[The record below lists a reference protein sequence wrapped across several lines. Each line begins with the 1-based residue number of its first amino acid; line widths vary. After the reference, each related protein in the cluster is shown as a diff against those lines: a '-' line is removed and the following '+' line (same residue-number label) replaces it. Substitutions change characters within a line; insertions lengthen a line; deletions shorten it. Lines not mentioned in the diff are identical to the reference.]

1 MSKINDF
8 FSPRNT
14 VNKLSNKDIHQTSNY
29 LMAIEAFSRLNNLS
43 LYVIDYQKK
52 GFEYVSDNPL
62 FLCGYSNEEVK
73 QMGYE
78 FYFKCVAKDDLQ
90 LLLKINQIG
99 FDFYETIPL
108 EDRINYSISYD
119 FHLQNQ
125 EGNEILVNQKLTPL
139 FLTED
144 GKIWKALCLISL
156 SNANQSGHIRIY
168 NKKSEKI
175 FEYDENQKYWQK
187 CTQIKLSNREKEI
200 LQLSIRGF
208 KIGNIAE
215 RLFISSNTVKFHRK
229 QMFEK
234 MQVTTITE
242 AIFFASKNNLL

>member
-14 VNKLSNKDIHQTSNY
+14 VNKLSNKDIHQTSDY

-62 FLCGYSNEEVK
+62 FLCGYSNKEVK

-175 FEYDENQKYWQK
+175 FEYDETLKYWRK
-187 CTQIKLSNREKEI
+187 CTQVKLSNREKEI

-208 KIGNIAE
+208 KIGDIAE